1 MGVGIFAARMGT
13 IYRIWY
19 EGIRD
24 HVMMERLL
32 AAVLG
37 AGLVAASAVP
47 AAAAPSEYDCL
58 IEARQSLDIRP
69 AVEGVIESVLVRR
82 GDAVRKG
89 AVIATLLSGPE
100 RAALDVAR
108 SRASMEGE
116 LKSALARVDLTQK
129 KFDRATELHRQ
140 NFVSVNARD
149 EAEAEYRLAVEQ
161 LQVARENQNLAQL
174 EVKRAEEI
182 LAQRSIR
189 SPINGLV
196 VEVLLQPGSLTS
208 SNQKDPVMKM
218 MEVDPLHVEL
228 VLPVSEHGKIKRGQR
243 GEVRPEPP
251 VGGRYSA
258 RVDVVDGM
266 LDAASGTFGVRL
278 TLANPGNRIPAG
290 VKCKV
295 RF

>member
-1 MGVGIFAARMGT
+1 MR
-13 IYRIWY
+13 
-19 EGIRD
+19 
-24 HVMMERLL
+24 ERLL
-32 AAVLG
+32 ASVLG
-37 AGLVAASAVP
+37 AGLAAAGVAASA
-47 AAAAPSEYDCL
+47 APGEYDCL
-58 IEARQSLDIRP
+58 IEARQSVDIRP
-69 AVEGVIESVLVRR
+69 AVEGVIESMLVRR
-82 GDAVRKG
+82 GDAVRKD
-89 AVIATLLSGPE
+89 AVVATLLSGPE

-116 LKSALARVDLTQK
+116 LKSAAARVDLTKK
-129 KFDRATELHRQ
+129 KFNRAAELHKQ
-140 NFVSVNARD
+140 NFLSVNARD

-161 LQVARENQNLAQL
+161 LQVAQENRNLAQL

-182 LAQRSIR
+182 LAQRSVR

-208 SNQKDPVMKM
+208 SNQKDPIMKLI
-218 MEVDPLHVEL
+218 EVDPLNVEL
-228 VLPVSEHGKIKRGQR
+228 ILPVAEHGRIKRGQR
-243 GEVRPEPP
+243 AAVFPEPP

-258 RVDVVDGM
+258 RVEVVDGM

-278 TLANPGNRIPAG
+278 ALPNPGNRIPAG